1 MAPIRRLST
10 QRLIALIAG
19 LAVVLAAGGAIAV
32 AATGGGAKPPPKKV
46 DAAIRDALSAP
57 KVAGITARIRFTN
70 HLVDSAGVGGG
81 GPLVGGASG
90 RLWASADGRARLE
103 LQSDGGGGDSQVVL
117 NGRRVSVY
125 EPSSNTVYRAT
136 LPSHRGEG
144 GHRGAPAIAEIDRVL
159 GKIAQHAD
167 LSGAEPGNVAGRP
180 SYSVKATPR
189 DRSGLV
195 GAARLAWDAA
205 TGVPLGA
212 AVYAAH
218 TSAPVLELKATQV
231 SYGPVPGSAFSFA
244 VPKGAKV
251 VDLTSRAAGRK
262 DASRHGHGKERH
274 AARGLGA
281 VRHAVGF
288 PVAAP
293 ARLAGKDRTHVRL
306 IRAGDH
312 PAALVTYGDG
322 LGAIA
327 VIESPAKPQKAHLSR
342 PKEGQVTLPRIS
354 VKGASGQALRTAL
367 GTVVRFDR
375 ARVSYVVLGS
385 VPQAVA
391 EAAARGL

>member
-32 AATGGGAKPPPKKV
+32 AATGGAKPPPKKL
-46 DAAIRDALSAP
+46 DAAIQDALSAP

-81 GPLVGGASG
+81 GPLVSGASG

-103 LQSDGGGGDSQVVL
+103 LQSDRGGVDSQVVL
-117 NGRRVSVY
+117 DGRRVSVY
-125 EPSSNTVYRAT
+125 ESSSDTVYRAT
-136 LPSHRGEG
+136 LPSHRGE
-144 GHRGAPAIAEIDRVL
+144 RGRRAETGPPALAEIDRVL
-159 GKIAQHAD
+159 GRIANRAD
-167 LSGAEPGNVAGRP
+167 LSGAEPGNVAGKP

-189 DRSGLV
+189 DHSGLV

-218 TSAPVLELKATQV
+218 PSAPVLELKATQV
-231 SYGPVPGSAFSFA
+231 SYGSVAGAALSFA

-251 VDLTSRAAGRK
+251 VDLTSRAAGRQ
-262 DASRHGHGKERH
+262 AAARHGKERR
-274 AARGLGA
+274 AVRGLGA
-281 VRHAVGF
+281 VRQAVGF

-293 ARLAGKDRTHVRL
+293 ARLAGKDRTQVRL

-312 PAALVTYGDG
+312 PAALVTYGTG
-322 LGAIA
+322 LGGIA
-327 VIESPAKPQKAHLSR
+327 VIESPAKPQEAHRSR

-354 VKGASGQALRTAL
+354 VKGASGQELRTAL

-375 ARVSYVVLGS
+375 AGVSYVVLGS
-385 VPQAVA
+385 VPPAVA
-391 EAAARGL
+391 ETAARGL